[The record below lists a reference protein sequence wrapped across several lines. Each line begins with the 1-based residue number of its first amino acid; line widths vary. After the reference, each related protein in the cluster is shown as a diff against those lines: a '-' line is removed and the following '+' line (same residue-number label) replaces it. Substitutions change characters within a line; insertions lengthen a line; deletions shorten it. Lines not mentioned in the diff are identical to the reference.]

1 MQYNINIIID
11 AEVRVLHPAARHPDF
26 AKGTSEPVRK
36 IIYEHPEFSL
46 IRDKLSAEAH
56 VASMDHSGIH
66 HGLLSG
72 IAWHDRSIL
81 DENNAYVNECVRQ
94 YPDRFRA
101 LYIADPSNP
110 EQAAQEIADLDES
123 VFIGVELIPKW
134 QKIHID
140 DPELQPI
147 FEAVLKR
154 NLFFKSY
161 TAHITQTLDG
171 DTPYRL
177 LQFLRKNPELKVL
190 IPHMG
195 GLLGIYGL
203 IPEIRDA
210 MKNAYFITSVSST
223 MPMVKFAAEV
233 NEDNLLFGT
242 DFPFNH
248 CHDQSTPLQ
257 YMFTD
262 EIAFPIR
269 RKILGETAQALFKFG
284 TEYNNSW

>member
-1 MQYNINIIID
+1 MHTESYDSNI
-11 AEVRVLHPAARHPDF
+11 
-26 AKGTSEPVRK
+26 S
-36 IIYEHPEFSL
+36 
-46 IRDKLSAEAH
+46 
-56 VASMDHSGIH
+56 
-66 HGLLSG
+66 
-72 IAWHDRSIL
+72 
-81 DENNAYVNECVRQ
+81 
-94 YPDRFRA
+94 
-101 LYIADPSNP
+101 
-110 EQAAQEIADLDES
+110 DLDES

-140 DPELQPI
+140 DPGLQPI

-177 LQFLRKNPELKVL
+177 LQFLRNNPELKVL

-203 IPEIRDA
+203 IPEIREA
-210 MKNAYFITSVSST
+210 LKNAYFITSVSST

-284 TEYNNSW
+284 NKSNKNF